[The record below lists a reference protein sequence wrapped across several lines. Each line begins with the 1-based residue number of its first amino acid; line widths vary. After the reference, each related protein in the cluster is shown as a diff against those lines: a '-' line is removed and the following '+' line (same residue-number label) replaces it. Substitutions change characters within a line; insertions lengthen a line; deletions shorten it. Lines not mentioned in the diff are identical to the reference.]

1 MQNTNKNIS
10 LQLVRNFP
18 FIPSLIILI
27 VLILLNGFYEP
38 NSISISSLVGLI
50 STYLA
55 LMLLA
60 VAQTYV
66 VMSAD
71 IDLSVGGVISLV
83 NVSIVVFMDHFGGG
97 VHVVLLSLLLGII
110 IGILCGLINGF
121 VVAVLRL
128 QAIVATFATSIF
140 FMGLALYIMPVAGT
154 PASDLFWLTYF
165 ENYFGIP
172 FVIYAL
178 IFILLLIFFLNKS
191 RFVTTLLAVGD
202 GYLSAF
208 QGGLD
213 VTKTRVKGFLLC
225 GFFSA
230 ISAFCLTGETASG
243 DPLVGT
249 KMTLLSVAAVV
260 LGGGALSGG
269 SASVIGSM
277 IGVLI
282 IGLINSLVFFI
293 GTPSEWQNLIQ
304 GLSILIA
311 LMIGIYINLKAQA

>member
-1 MQNTNKNIS
+1 MKKNNINLS
-10 LQLVRNFP
+10 LGLIRDYP
-18 FIPSLIILI
+18 FVPSLIILAI
-27 VLILLNGFYEP
+27 LIILNGIFEP
-38 NSISISSLVGLI
+38 NSISLNSLTGLI

-71 IDLSVGGVISLV
+71 IDLSVGGIISLV
-83 NVSIVVFMDHFGGG
+83 NVSIVAFMDYFGGG
-97 VHVVLLSLLLGII
+97 FYIILLSLILGII
-110 IGILCGLINGF
+110 IGVLCGLINGF

-140 FMGLALYIMPVAGT
+140 FMGLALFIMPVAGT

-178 IFILLLIFFLNKS
+178 IFILLIIYFLHRS
-191 RFVTTLLAVGD
+191 SFVTRLLAVGD
-202 GYLSAF
+202 GFLAAF

-230 ISAFCLTGETASG
+230 LSAFCLTGETASG
-243 DPLVGT
+243 DPLVGA

-311 LMIGIYINLKAQA
+311 LMIGIYINIKAQA